1 MNTTTR
7 CPVCGTE
14 IRTDDPAE
22 SGYRDEE
29 WRSIT
34 VGHGG
39 ETYRVC
45 SDDCEAAF
53 EESPD
58 EYV

>member
-22 SGYRDEE
+22 SGYRDEA
-29 WRSIT
+29 WQPIT
-34 VGHGG
+34 VEHEG
-39 ETYRVC
+39 EAYRIC
-45 SDDCEAAF
+45 FEDCEVAF
-53 EESPD
+53 EASFA
-58 EYV
+58 EYL